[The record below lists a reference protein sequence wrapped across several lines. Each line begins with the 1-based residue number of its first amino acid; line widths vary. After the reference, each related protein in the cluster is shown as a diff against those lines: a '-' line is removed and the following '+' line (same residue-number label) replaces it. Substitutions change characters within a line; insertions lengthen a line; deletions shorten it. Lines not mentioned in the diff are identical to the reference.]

1 MPQPACSHPAD
12 DGAFAKFLLF
22 LNHLVPVSIE
32 NCSVLPGGKVE
43 SLLLALD
50 KLLPAL
56 TGLIGSALGFYF
68 GSKSSNA

>member
-1 MPQPACSHPAD
+1 
-12 DGAFAKFLLF
+12 
-22 LNHLVPVSIE
+22 VPVSIE